1 MLQQIIRDMYIEPD
15 LLAELS
21 EEQKQLIFIKIREE
35 QVRRWKEFEAN
46 EGKETSNVALTKKN
60 ATSQHVNFLLGVDKN
75 PWVWVMGEHPD
86 DKSIEQIVEEEAKKE
101 ANEKAEKEAA
111 IIREKGEREA
121 EQKLREEEKRLELE
135 RQEQEKRLAALA
147 AAAKQK
153 EAENARQ
160 KETLKTKQEVAKLKF
175 RRPPLCP
182 RHSSDSLHAGNST
195 RPAPPAHL
203 GLVADTADNQ
213 TVEFDG
219 EIFEL
224 TSPKERCDPKSC
236 KFCFEEKSEKARLI
250 REESYRVLKEKRT
263 SEILTAFQKTKL
275 LWEKKATE
283 DSQKLDKVWQ
293 QREKQAKEADT
304 QRRQLA
310 RYAREDYRRNSKLKP
325 GEEVNHRASRQPKTA
340 FRESAILIKNA
351 SVAVRQSMSQTKPRP
366 SGKGDIVKW
375 FLEEEK
381 PKNTGLT
388 ESGEVEPWFHG
399 MISREEAEGLL
410 SDAREC
416 SFLVRVSE
424 KIWGFAISYK
434 AEDRCKHYLIDTS
447 ETEGYQFF
455 GTNQLEH
462 ATLTALLLYH
472 KNHAIS
478 TAGQELLQFPIG
490 QTKTPPDYAIFFPE
504 LIEST
509 SL

>member
-160 KETLKTKQEVAKLKF
+160 KETLKTKQEVAKLK
-175 RRPPLCP
+175 
-182 RHSSDSLHAGNST
+182 
-195 RPAPPAHL
+195 
-203 GLVADTADNQ
+203 
-213 TVEFDG
+213 
-219 EIFEL
+219 
-224 TSPKERCDPKSC
+224 
-236 KFCFEEKSEKARLI
+236 EKSEKARLI

>member
-160 KETLKTKQEVAKLKF
+160 KETLKTKQEVAKLK
-175 RRPPLCP
+175 LVEQE
-182 RHSSDSLHAGNST
+182 
-195 RPAPPAHL
+195 AP
-203 GLVADTADNQ
+203 VQ
-213 TVEFDG
+213 
-219 EIFEL
+219 
-224 TSPKERCDPKSC
+224 
-236 KFCFEEKSEKARLI
+236 EKSEKARLI